1 MISFQGNIFHIGGL
15 KNNKPIERWQ
25 YQMDFSHW
33 ANKDLAGLTTKNKIE
48 EPAVFIVGSEF
59 NCSIS
64 THE

>member
-1 MISFQGNIFHIGGL
+1 
-15 KNNKPIERWQ
+15 
-25 YQMDFSHW
+25 MDFSHW